1 MAGSKTILIIEDDHF
16 ISEMYARSLRKAG
29 YQVDIEVNGQKGIDA
44 ALQKHYDVILLDIML
59 PEKQGTEVVAEL
71 KRHPNENL
79 KDTRVIVLTNFEQDE
94 ESKAVMQSQADGYLI
109 KADITPRKLIEIINS
124 LFDSQGFIQSPSQ

>member
-1 MAGSKTILIIEDDHF
+1 MAGSRTILIIEDDQF

-29 YQVDIEVNGQKGIDA
+29 YQVDVATTGQKGIDA
-44 ALQKHYDVILLDIML
+44 ALRKAYDVILLDIML

-71 KRHPNENL
+71 RAHASDTL
-79 KDTRVIVLTNFEQDE
+79 KDSRIIVLTNFEQDE
-94 ESKAVMQSQADGYLI
+94 ESRAVMQSQADGYLI

-124 LFDSQGFIQSPSQ
+124 LFGNSPQTVSG